1 MLPMKKLDG
10 AWAIVICALGW
21 SLAGVF
27 IKYVNINSF
36 ALAGFRSAFAFITI
50 AAFSRRLP
58 RFVIRTKS
66 ENADDNRTGKIDKKR
81 TFYMWMAA
89 LSYAATMILFCLSN
103 KLTYSANAVLLQY
116 TNPLWIILLSPL
128 FLGEKNTRLDFI
140 SIFGVV
146 IGMLLFF
153 ADTIFGAPLSASSQ
167 NATQAVTQ
175 VDFADTIVLGNI
187 LALVSGLTFGFTT
200 IFQRKQQL
208 LAQAAQAMQTT
219 QGQSTETNTSSD
231 AFMLAQIITA
241 IFGLIFVFTT
251 DDGIPDSKSLLFL
264 VLLGVFQMGIPNI
277 TYGIGI
283 RKVRALSASLI
294 TMLEP
299 LMNPIWVLI
308 FVHEVPSIF
317 CIIGGIII
325 LGCILLRE
333 ILSRQRPYFKS
344 RIKPSS
350 SS

>member
-50 AAFSRRLP
+50 AAFSKRLP

-208 LAQAAQAMQTT
+208 LAQE
-219 QGQSTETNTSSD
+219 QSSERNTSSD

-317 CIIGGIII
+317 SIIGGIII

-333 ILSRQRPYFKS
+333 LLSRQRLYFKS

>member
-1 MLPMKKLDG
+1 MPFMKKIDG
-10 AWAIVICALGW
+10 AWAMVICALGW

-27 IKYVNINSF
+27 IKYVSINSF
-36 ALAGFRSAFAFITI
+36 ALAGFRSLFAFITI
-50 AAFSRRLP
+50 AAFSRRFP
-58 RFVIRTKS
+58 RFVIRTK
-66 ENADDNRTGKIDKKR
+66 NNTADNSQIDKIDKKR
-81 TFYMWMAA
+81 TFYLWMAA
-89 LSYAATMILFCLSN
+89 LSYAATMILFCLCN

-116 TNPLWIILLSPL
+116 TNPAWIILLGPF
-128 FLGEKNTRLDFI
+128 FLGEKNTKLDYI
-140 SIFGVV
+140 SIIGVV

-153 ADTIFGAPLSASSQ
+153 ADTIFGNLVSGSGHNAS
-167 NATQAVTQ
+167 QADAQ
-175 VDFADTIVLGNI
+175 ADFSDTIFLGNI
-187 LALVSGLTFGFTT
+187 LALVSGLTFGLTT

-208 LAQAAQAMQTT
+208 LAQEVQTAQAET
-219 QGQSTETNTSSD
+219 SDTNTTSD

-241 IFGLIFVFTT
+241 AVGLIFVFTT

-317 CIIGGIII
+317 SIIGGIII

-333 ILSRQRPYFKS
+333 ILSRQKLYFKS

>member
-1 MLPMKKLDG
+1 MPFMKKIDG
-10 AWAIVICALGW
+10 VWAMVICALGW

-27 IKYVNINSF
+27 IKYVSINSF
-36 ALAGFRSAFAFITI
+36 ALAGFRSLFAFITI
-50 AAFSRRLP
+50 AAFSRRFP
-58 RFVIRTKS
+58 RFVIRTK
-66 ENADDNRTGKIDKKR
+66 NNTADNSQIDKIDKKR
-81 TFYMWMAA
+81 TFYLWMAA
-89 LSYAATMILFCLSN
+89 LSYAATMILFCLCN

-116 TNPLWIILLSPL
+116 TNPAWIILLGPF
-128 FLGEKNTRLDFI
+128 FLGEKNTKLDFI

-153 ADTIFGAPLSASSQ
+153 ADTIFGTHVSGNGHNAS
-167 NATQAVTQ
+167 QAVTQ

-208 LAQAAQAMQTT
+208 LAQAAQTAQAE
-219 QGQSTETNTSSD
+219 SSDTNTTSD

-241 IFGLIFVFTT
+241 AFGLIFVFTT

-317 CIIGGIII
+317 SIIGGIII

-333 ILSRQRPYFKS
+333 ILSRQKLYFKS

>member
-36 ALAGFRSAFAFITI
+36 ALAGFRSTFAFITI
-50 AAFSRRLP
+50 AAFSRRFP

-153 ADTIFGAPLSASSQ
+153 ADTIFGAPLSGSSH
-167 NATQAVTQ
+167 NAAQAVAQ

-187 LALVSGLTFGFTT
+187 LALISGLTFGYTT

-208 LAQAAQAMQTT
+208 LAQE
-219 QGQSTETNTSSD
+219 QSSERNTSSD

-241 IFGLIFVFTT
+241 VFGLIFVFTT

-317 CIIGGIII
+317 SIIGGIII

-333 ILSRQRPYFKS
+333 LLSRQRPYFKS

>member
-1 MLPMKKLDG
+1 MKKLDG

-27 IKYVNINSF
+27 IKYVNINSL
-36 ALAGFRSAFAFITI
+36 ALAGFRSTFAFITI
-50 AAFSRRLP
+50 AAFSKRLP
-58 RFVIRTKS
+58 NFVIRTA
-66 ENADDNRTGKIDKKR
+66 ENKIDKKR

-89 LSYAATMILFCLSN
+89 LCYAATMILFCLSN

-116 TNPLWIILLSPL
+116 TNPLWIILLGPV

-153 ADTIFGAPLSASSQ
+153 ADTIFGSLLNGSAQ
-167 NATQAVTQ
+167 NAVQAAVQ
-175 VDFADTIVLGNI
+175 PDFADTIFMGNI
-187 LALVSGLTFGFTT
+187 LALVSGVTFGLTT

-208 LAQAAQAMQTT
+208 LAQTATVETT
-219 QGQSTETNTSSD
+219 QQAATSDTCDSANTSSKNTNTTSD
-231 AFMLAQIITA
+231 AFMIAQIITA
-241 IFGLIFVFTT
+241 AFGLIFVFTT

-283 RKVRALSASLI
+283 QKVRALSASLI

-317 CIIGGIII
+317 SIIGGIII

-333 ILSRQRPYFKS
+333 ILSRQKNRHF
-344 RIKPSS
+344 RA
-350 SS
+350 